1 MATFSKLQAL
11 IKTIHGDR
19 AATIAAL
26 SEGFRE
32 DFGHFVRAN
41 NSESIVLAV
50 GELKKSEKDTAVL
63 TAISEGR
70 KAAGLV
76 EGYIGARTGKF
87 SSQPE
92 DVQAKFNDALDRA
105 VQAFTDSLNAS
116 YAFTEK
122 AKKTDAEKAKA
133 KEDKEA
139 KAQANKE
146 AMVTAMV
153 QSGEIVRASDVHKLE
168 DASTQSLLDLLESR
182 DSEALIDFDGHNFSQ
197 INDASRVTRELV
209 EQLTALESEYA
220 ALKADYDALK
230 ADYATVHEL
239 AANARSLKP
248 KPRAKPRATV
258 PA

>member
-168 DASTQSLLDLLESR
+168 DASTQSLIAELMTR
-182 DSEALIDFDGHNFSQ
+182 DFLGADDSFEFGKLKIYVDK
-197 INDASRVTRELV
+197 V
-209 EQLTALESEYA
+209 LTA
-220 ALKADYDALK
+220 KVDA
-230 ADYATVHEL
+230 EL
-239 AANARSLKP
+239 AEKAA
-248 KPRAKPRATV
+248 RATESTAKATATAKAKAKAKAV
-258 PA
+258 A